1 MAHPRYSSDEIAGSP
16 SMKPRLYVETSIVSY
31 LTAFPSR
38 DLVRAAHQQVT
49 HDWWA
54 VRAQFEL
61 YVSQF
66 VIDEASA
73 GDSAAAAKRLAALQE
88 ATLLN
93 TTQGAVSLARELVRV
108 GDLPARAMVDAFHI
122 AIAAVHGMDY
132 LLSWNCKHIANATMR
147 VRIESTCR
155 SHGVEPPT
163 ICTPIE
169 LATE

>member
-1 MAHPRYSSDEIAGSP
+1 
-16 SMKPRLYVETSIVSY
+16 MKPRLYIETSVVSY
-31 LTAFPSR
+31 LTALPSR

-49 HDWWA
+49 RDWWA

-73 GDSAAAAKRLAALQE
+73 GNRDAAAKRLAALRHV
-88 ATLLN
+88 TLLD
-93 TTQGAVSLARELVRV
+93 TTPDAVALANELVRV
-108 GDLPARAMVDAFHI
+108 GDLPASAVVDAFHI

-132 LLSWNCKHIANATMR
+132 LLSWNCRHIANAAMR
-147 VRIESTCR
+147 SRIEATCR
-155 SHGVEPPT
+155 SQGAEPPT
-163 ICTPIE
+163 ICTPID

>member
-1 MAHPRYSSDEIAGSP
+1 
-16 SMKPRLYVETSIVSY
+16 MKPRLYIETSIVSY

-49 HDWWA
+49 RDWWA
-54 VRAQFEL
+54 TRAQFDL

-73 GDSAAAAKRLAALQE
+73 GDERAAADRLAALRG
-88 ATLLN
+88 ATLLD
-93 TTQGAVSLARELVRV
+93 TTPDALALARELIRT
-108 GDLPARAMVDAFHI
+108 GDLPAKAGIDALHI

-132 LLSWNCKHIANATMR
+132 LLSWNCRHIANAMMR
-147 VRIESTCR
+147 GRIEATCR

-169 LATE
+169 LAKE

>member
-1 MAHPRYSSDEIAGSP
+1 
-16 SMKPRLYVETSIVSY
+16 MKPRLYIETSIVSY

-66 VIDEASA
+66 VVDEASA
-73 GDSAAAAKRLAALQE
+73 GDQAAAAKRLAALQE

-93 TTQGAVSLARELVRV
+93 TTQSAVSLATELVRM
-108 GDLPARAMVDAFHI
+108 GDLPVKALVDAFHI
-122 AIAAVHGMDY
+122 SIAAVHGMDY
-132 LLSWNCKHIANATMR
+132 LLSWNCKHIANAAMR
-147 VRIESTCR
+147 GRIESTCR
-155 SHGVEPPT
+155 AHGVEPPT
-163 ICTPIE
+163 ICTPNE
-169 LATE
+169 FFTE